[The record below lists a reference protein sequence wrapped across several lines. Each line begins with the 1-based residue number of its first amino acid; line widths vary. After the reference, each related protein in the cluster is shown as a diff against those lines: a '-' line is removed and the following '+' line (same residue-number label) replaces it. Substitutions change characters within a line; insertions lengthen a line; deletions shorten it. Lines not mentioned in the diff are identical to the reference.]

1 MIGREAFVYN
11 AIYNSSNSNVLS
23 FNPLLDMPLAWKC
36 NKPVQIRVNKPK
48 KVTLKKV
55 VDIAYTYTD
64 ALTGKEIGLSKIQLL
79 KLGKDFVTF
88 ARESMCLFVKTFWE
102 KRGITHETVK
112 YWCQREPEFKVF
124 FKFGL
129 EIIKHSRTTLAL
141 GDIVF
146 IRKLAPFY
154 VKEWREYDIEMLEI
168 KARVLQGVPF

>member
-48 KVTLKKV
+48 KVSPKKV
-55 VDIAYTYTD
+55 VDIAYTYID

-79 KLGKDFVTF
+79 KLGRIFMIFT
-88 ARESMCLFVKTFWE
+88 RESQCLFVKTFWE
-102 KRGITHETVK
+102 GLGINHEIIE
-112 YWCQREPEFKVF
+112 YWCQQEPEFKRL
-124 FKFGL
+124 FKFG
-129 EIIKHSRTTLAL
+129 IANVKHSRTTLAL

-146 IRKLAPFY
+146 IRKLAPLY
-154 VKEWREYDIEMLEI
+154 VKEWREYDIEMLEL
-168 KARVLQGVPF
+168 KANIRAMV